1 MCFLGKDHAPDYPIC
16 DSVATYSWEVW
27 TPCSKEQPS
36 PLCLVA
42 RTHGGAVGNDAG
54 LYRTSV

>member
-1 MCFLGKDHAPDYPIC
+1 MHLIILSVILSQLILGRYGPHVPKN
-16 DSVATYSWEVW
+16 
-27 TPCSKEQPS
+27 KPS

-42 RTHGGAVGNDAG
+42 CTHGGAVGNDAG